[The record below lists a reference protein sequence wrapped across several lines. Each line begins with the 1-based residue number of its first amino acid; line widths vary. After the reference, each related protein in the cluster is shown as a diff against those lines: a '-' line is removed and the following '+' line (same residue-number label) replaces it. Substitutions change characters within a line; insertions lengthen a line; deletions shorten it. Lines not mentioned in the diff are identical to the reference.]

1 VHDFVHLR
9 RSFLSSCAIISP
21 IVSSTSD
28 LMTLVSASACLD
40 QGVDGIL
47 DFRRRALG
55 TRLEGLF
62 SGARQTRP
70 RPGFAFARLA
80 ELFRLP

>member
-1 VHDFVHLR
+1 
-9 RSFLSSCAIISP
+9 
-21 IVSSTSD
+21 
-28 LMTLVSASACLD
+28 MTLVSAECLLD

-62 SGARQTRP
+62 QEHGNSSASR
-70 RPGFAFARLA
+70 FAFARLA